1 MIFSSINRLVKLL
14 EEKLKEPLPGSSAHL
29 LTKVQS
35 EIEFNFPDSTENAK
49 KASVLILLFPD
60 SNNIHFFLTQRTDS
74 VEHHKGQISLPGGTC
89 EENEPIDKTALRETE
104 EEIGVDQ
111 NEVKI
116 IGGLTPFFTPTSG
129 FIVHPF
135 VGWCKRRP
143 KTINQVD
150 EVHDLFSASL
160 SQLLND
166 QILES
171 ENWNLRGY
179 QAKVPFY
186 NFDGY
191 KVWGVTAAI
200 LSEFKLVLK
209 DAIN

>member
-14 EEKLKEPLPGSSAHL
+14 EERLKEPLPGTSAHL
-29 LTKVQS
+29 ITKVQS
-35 EIEFNFPDSTENAK
+35 KIEFNFPESSKDAK

-60 SNNIHFFLTQRTDS
+60 SNNIHFFLTQRTLS

-89 EENEPIDKTALRETE
+89 EKNEKTINTALRETE
-104 EEIGVDQ
+104 EEIGVDK
-111 NEVKI
+111 NEVEI
-116 IGGLTPFFTPTSG
+116 IGELTPFFTPTSG

-135 VGWCKRRP
+135 IGWCNRRP
-143 KTINQVD
+143 KTNKQTD
-150 EVHDLFSASL
+150 EVHALFSASL

-166 QILES
+166 QILEL

-179 QAKVPFY
+179 EAKVPFY
-186 NFDGY
+186 NFDGH

-200 LSEFKLVLK
+200 LSEFKLILN
-209 DAIN
+209 DLT

>member
-1 MIFSSINRLVKLL
+1 MFSSINKLVNLL
-14 EEKLKEPLPGSSAHL
+14 EKRLKEPLPGSSAHL
-29 LTKVQS
+29 LTKVES
-35 EIEFNFPDSTENAK
+35 KIDFTFNNSHENAK
-49 KASVLILLFPD
+49 KASVLILLFPE
-60 SNNIHFFLTQRTDS
+60 SNNIHFFLTQRTFL

-89 EENEPIDKTALRETE
+89 EINEQIINTALRETE
-104 EEIGVDQ
+104 EEIGVNQ
-111 NEVKI
+111 NNVEI
-116 IGGLTPFFTPTSG
+116 IGALTPFFTPTSG

-135 VGWCKRRP
+135 LGWCDKRP
-143 KTINQVD
+143 KTNIQSD
-150 EVHDLFSASL
+150 EVHTLFSASL

-166 QILES
+166 QNLES
-171 ENWNLRGY
+171 ENWNLKGY
-179 QAKVPFY
+179 KAQVPFY

>member
-1 MIFSSINRLVKLL
+1 M
-14 EEKLKEPLPGSSAHL
+14 KEPLPGSSAHL

-35 EIEFNFPDSTENAK
+35 DMKFNFPYSSKNPK
-49 KASVLILLFPD
+49 KASVLILLFPK
-60 SNNIHFFLTQRTDS
+60 SENIHFFLTQRTLS

-89 EENEPIDKTALRETE
+89 EKSEQTINTALRETE
-104 EEIGVDQ
+104 EEIGVNQ
-111 NEVKI
+111 NEIKI
-116 IGGLTPFFTPTSG
+116 IGELTPFFTPNSG

-135 VGWCKRRP
+135 IGWCNKRP
-143 KTINQVD
+143 KTNIQAD
-150 EVHDLFSASL
+150 EVQNLFSVSL

-166 QILES
+166 QILKS
-171 ENWNLRGY
+171 ENWNLKGY

-200 LSEFKLVLK
+200 LSEFKLILK
-209 DAIN
+209 DVIT

>member
-1 MIFSSINRLVKLL
+1 MFSSINRLVKLL
-14 EEKLKEPLPGSSAHL
+14 EERLKEPLPGSSAHL

-60 SNNIHFFLTQRTDS
+60 SNNIHFFLTQRTLS

-89 EENEPIDKTALRETE
+89 EKNEKTINTALRETE
-104 EEIGVDQ
+104 EEIGVDK
-111 NEVKI
+111 NEVEI
-116 IGGLTPFFTPTSG
+116 IGELTPFFTPTSG

-135 VGWCKRRP
+135 IGWCNRRP
-143 KTINQVD
+143 KTNKQTD
-150 EVHDLFSASL
+150 EVHTLFSASL

-166 QILES
+166 QILEL

-179 QAKVPFY
+179 ETKVPFY
-186 NFDGY
+186 NFDGH

-200 LSEFKLVLK
+200 LSEFKLILN
-209 DAIN
+209 DLT

>member
-1 MIFSSINRLVKLL
+1 MFSSINKIVGSLQER
-14 EEKLKEPLPGSSAHL
+14 LKEPLPGASAHSI
-29 LTKVQS
+29 TKVQS
-35 EIEFNFPDSTENAK
+35 KIEFNFSNSTQNAK
-49 KASVLILLFPD
+49 KASVLILLFPEC
-60 SNNIHFFLTQRTDS
+60 NNIHFFLTQRTDS

-143 KTINQVD
+143 KTIKQAD

>member
-1 MIFSSINRLVKLL
+1 MFSSINRLVNSL
-14 EEKLKEPLPGSSAHL
+14 EKRLKEPLPGSSAHL
-29 LTKVQS
+29 LTKV
-35 EIEFNFPDSTENAK
+35 EGAIKINFPYSSDNPK
-49 KASVLILLFPD
+49 KASVLILLFPESD
-60 SNNIHFFLTQRTDS
+60 NIHFFLTQRTLS

-89 EENEPIDKTALRETE
+89 EKNEQTINTALRETE

-111 NEVKI
+111 NEIKI
-116 IGGLTPFFTPTSG
+116 IGELTPFFTPASG

-135 VGWCKRRP
+135 IGWCDKRP
-143 KTINQVD
+143 KTNIQVD
-150 EVHDLFSASL
+150 EVQNLFSASL

-166 QILES
+166 QILKY
-171 ENWNLRGY
+171 ENRNLRGY

-200 LSEFKLVLK
+200 LSEFKLILK
-209 DAIN
+209 DVIT